1 MSAEDKVVLITGA
14 SGALGQTV
22 VPSFVATGARVIA
35 ADRHPLSIQVEGCR
49 DMKAD
54 VTDEAD
60 VRRLVEEVIR
70 TAGRIDALINL
81 VGGFAVGRVVES
93 DACPSSS

>member
-35 ADRHPLSIQVEGCR
+35 ADSGLDH
-49 DMKAD
+49 A
-54 VTDEAD
+54 
-60 VRRLVEEVIR
+60 
-70 TAGRIDALINL
+70 DAL
-81 VGGFAVGRVVES
+81 G
-93 DACPSSS
+93 SSRPTAIHFPFKWKVAGT